1 MAPALV
7 TRTFGLY
14 AGRCGRAIDR
24 LNLGAA
30 LGAGNSLA
38 DQFFDGDDGFL
49 VERSDDRDRGAG
61 ASGASGAADAVDIV
75 IGMMRN
81 VEIEDV
87 AHGRNI
93 EAAGGDV
100 GGDQQR
106 NFTLA
111 ELVEG
116 GGTSRLIHVA
126 VQGANTEAMLLQRFV
141 KQRHF

>member
-1 MAPALV
+1 MAPARV
-7 TRTFGLY
+7 TRTFGLN

-24 LNLGAA
+24 LNPGAA
-30 LGAGNSLA
+30 LGAG
-38 DQFFDGDDGFL
+38 
-49 VERSDDRDRGAG
+49 
-61 ASGASGAADAVDIV
+61 ASGAAGAADAVDIV

-100 GGDQQR
+100 GSDEEG

-111 ELVEG
+111 ELGEG
-116 GGTSRLIHVA
+116 GGARRLVHVA
-126 VQGANTEAMLLQRFV
+126 MQGADAEAVLLQ
-141 KQRHF
+141 